1 LTRANFIESVRE
13 SVRTS
18 CMIAFIIMGS
28 MFLSSAVDFTGLPTT
43 IAKFIDSY
51 QLSAHGLLLVLT
63 ILFGILG
70 CFLDGVSIVVLAS
83 SLLLPTVQAAG
94 IDLIWFGVYMVLMVE
109 MSMVTPP
116 VGLNLFIMQMMSGRS
131 LAFVSKA
138 VLPFFLI
145 MVAFVVL
152 LVAVPGMAT
161 YLPSVLF

>member
-1 LTRANFIESVRE
+1 
-13 SVRTS
+13 
-18 CMIAFIIMGS
+18 
-28 MFLSSAVDFTGLPTT
+28 
-43 IAKFIDSY
+43 
-51 QLSAHGLLLVLT
+51 LLLALT
-63 ILFGILG
+63 VLFGIMG

-138 VLPFFLI
+138 VFPFFLI
-145 MVAFVVL
+145 MVAFVIV
-152 LVAVPGMAT
+152 LVAVPGLAT

>member
-1 LTRANFIESVRE
+1 MKNLQGVLVADRPAPHENGIV
-13 SVRTS
+13 
-18 CMIAFIIMGS
+18 
-28 MFLSSAVDFTGLPTT
+28 
-43 IAKFIDSY
+43 
-51 QLSAHGLLLVLT
+51 LLLVLT
-63 ILFGILG
+63 ILFGIMG

-161 YLPSVLF
+161 YLPSILF

>member
-1 LTRANFIESVRE
+1 
-13 SVRTS
+13 
-18 CMIAFIIMGS
+18 
-28 MFLSSAVDFTGLPTT
+28 
-43 IAKFIDSY
+43 
-51 QLSAHGLLLVLT
+51 
-63 ILFGILG
+63 
-70 CFLDGVSIVVLAS
+70 VVLAS

-145 MVAFVVL
+145 MVACVIV
-152 LVAVPGMAT
+152 LVAVPGLAT